1 MSSVRTPLLAVL
13 LTAAALAISG
23 CSTLGTLAYLVN
35 PNDIAAEFDELS
47 GKHLAV
53 VCQPVVE
60 LQYSDAGSSRE
71 LAQLVGMNL
80 ERNIRRA
87 EVIGQQEVAR
97 WIDENELLEYPEL
110 GKALD
115 ADIVIGIDLE
125 DSRLYEGSTLY
136 RGKATV
142 HVHVYDVAEKKLLF
156 EKRLDDYAFPK
167 DTAVPAT
174 DCSEQQFRGMF
185 MQVLSGKVARIFY
198 PHDSR
203 THFAEENLSF

>member
-1 MSSVRTPLLAVL
+1 MSPVRTPLLAVL
-13 LTAAALAISG
+13 LMTLSLATAG
-23 CSTLGTLAYLVN
+23 CSTLGTLAYFVN
-35 PNDIAAEFDELS
+35 PNDIAAEFDELA
-47 GKHLAV
+47 GKHVAV

-71 LAQLVGMNL
+71 LAQLVGMNI
-80 ERNIRRA
+80 ERNLRRT

-97 WIDENELLEYPEL
+97 WMDENEFLEYPEL

-115 ADIVIGIDLE
+115 ADLVIGIDLE
-125 DSRLYEGSTLY
+125 DFRLYEGSTLY
-136 RGKATV
+136 RGKASV
-142 HVHVYDVAEKKLLF
+142 HVKVYDFAEEKLLF

-174 DCSEQQFRGMF
+174 DRTEQQFRGMF
-185 MQVLSGKVARIFY
+185 MQVLSSKIARIFY

>member
-47 GKHLAV
+47 GKHVAV

-125 DSRLYEGSTLY
+125 DFRLYEGSTLY

-142 HVHVYDVAEKKLLF
+142 H
-156 EKRLDDYAFPK
+156 
-167 DTAVPAT
+167 AT

-185 MQVLSGKVARIFY
+185 MQVLSGKIARIFY

>member
-1 MSSVRTPLLAVL
+1 MSPVRTPLLAVL
-13 LTAAALAISG
+13 LMTLSLATAG
-23 CSTLGTLAYLVN
+23 CSTLGTLAYFVN
-35 PNDIAAEFDELS
+35 PNDIAAEFDELA
-47 GKHLAV
+47 GKHVAV

-71 LAQLVGMNL
+71 LAQLVGMNI
-80 ERNIRRA
+80 ERNLRRA

-97 WIDENELLEYPEL
+97 CMDENEFLEYPEL

-115 ADIVIGIDLE
+115 ADLVIGIDLE
-125 DSRLYEGSTLY
+125 DFRLYEGSTLY

-142 HVHVYDVAEKKLLF
+142 HVKVYDVAEEKLLF

-174 DCSEQQFRGMF
+174 DRTEQQFRGMF
-185 MQVLSGKVARIFY
+185 MQVLSSKIARIFY
-198 PHDSR
+198 AHDSR